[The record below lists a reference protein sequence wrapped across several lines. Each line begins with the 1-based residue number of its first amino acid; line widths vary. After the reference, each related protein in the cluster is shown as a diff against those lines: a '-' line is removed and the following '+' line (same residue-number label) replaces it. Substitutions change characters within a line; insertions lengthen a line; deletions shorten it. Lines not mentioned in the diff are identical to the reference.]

1 MEENQCKW
9 RKNDPPHPLRSM
21 SPLQIYIFYEETH
34 VCTPATDTNHV
45 LFHLPNTDYQTDI
58 SFCISSPPSP
68 LPRCGVSDGLMLVC
82 WTLAG
87 RSVAGRTTARPAIR
101 RVIPQHWSLLC
112 LLTSSKYDIITVF
125 IFLACHFY
133 LDKLSQTPCHGL
145 SPPRMPKQRRNGQK
159 WKECRIGL
167 VLTWQL
173 VCNEKL
179 WAKIKE
185 VLTCTGSWRG
195 DKDLKRG
202 RAILISVKCQ
212 SNVFWWAFAPQ
223 PEK

>member
-159 WKECRIGL
+159 SSWKECRIGL

-173 VCNEKL
+173 VCNEKRFFYNG
-179 WAKIKE
+179 AKSFEQKSKKFLHVLAREE
-185 VLTCTGSWRG
+185 VT
-195 DKDLKRG
+195 K
-202 RAILISVKCQ
+202 ILNAGEQ
-212 SNVFWWAFAPQ
+212 Y
-223 PEK
+223 